1 LLVQPV
7 SIRRE
12 LREDD
17 EMKQFRLLTRTRQ
30 VTEYSC
36 GACAL
41 QAVLSYWGK
50 DVDEED
56 LMKVLHTTSEEGTYP
71 ENIVRGA
78 RALGFEAEAKD
89 KLTLDEVEQFTANG
103 DPMIALAQVWR
114 SEKNS
119 PGAVS
124 EDWDNGHYIVVL
136 GVDKD
141 YVYFQDPYARMSK
154 AFVPRKVFE
163 DHWHQVMG
171 GDQKKNPKLMQLG
184 IFVRGKQTTSR
195 QANEELT
202 LSKIDFE
209 RFGSLNLMITQFP
222 RAIMPYDF
230 LTELKEIWADGNI
243 RPDAFICL
251 RRDKDGSI
259 SGMEG
264 SRLNEDADVAAINA
278 VIAAITSR
286 SIDGAGSARSK
297 AEAAVKAAVE
307 GDFGLSAGDIQK
319 IAQKIPPDHSAII
332 ILFEN
337 AWERKFKDV
346 AKKHNGIVVNQRLIT
361 PAALAK
367 AALELGQAGKS

>member
-1 LLVQPV
+1 
-7 SIRRE
+7 
-12 LREDD
+12 
-17 EMKQFRLLTRTRQ
+17 
-30 VTEYSC
+30 
-36 GACAL
+36 
-41 QAVLSYWGK
+41 
-50 DVDEED
+50 VDEED

-71 ENIVRGA
+71 KNIVRGA
-78 RALGFEAEAKD
+78 RALGFEAEAKEN
-89 KLTLDEVEQFTANG
+89 LTLDEVEQFTANG

-124 EDWDNGHYIVVL
+124 EDWDSGHYIVVL

-154 AFVPRKVFE
+154 AFMPRRTFV

-184 IFVRGKQTTSR
+184 IFIRGKPTTA
-195 QANEELT
+195 QHAPEALT

-230 LTELKEIWADGNI
+230 LNELKEIWADGNI
-243 RPDAFICL
+243 RPDAFIFL
-251 RRDKDGSI
+251 RRDRDGNI

-264 SRLNEDADVAAINA
+264 SRLNDAADVAAINA

-286 SIDGAGSARSK
+286 SVDSAGSAGSK
-297 AEAAVKAAVE
+297 AEAAVRAAVE

-319 IAQKIPPDHSAII
+319 IAQKIPPEHSAII

-337 AWERKFKDV
+337 AWERKFKEI

-367 AALELGQAGKS
+367 AAHELGQAES